1 MSIPRNAI
9 IGLALAAVLHA
20 PLAAAADPAA
30 VETETRMLK
39 TLLSA
44 IEAKNYQQFVAVGS
58 SDFAKLDRG
67 QFDAVAAQLGPRLHA
82 GYQVQRLGDYRQQ
95 AYEFS
100 LWKITF
106 KDGGDDLIGTLN
118 LQEGKVG
125 GFVLR

>member
-1 MSIPRNAI
+1 MNLMRSAFAAV
-9 IGLALAAVLHA
+9 ALAASLHA
-20 PLAAAADPAA
+20 PPGQAADAA
-30 VETETRMLK
+30 
-39 TLLSA
+39 A
-44 IEAKNYQQFVAVGS
+44 IEAETQMLRSLLAAIEAGNYQQFVAAGS
-58 SDFAKLDRG
+58 SDFAKLDRS

-106 KDGGDDLIGTLN
+106 KDGGDDLVGTLN
-118 LQEGKVG
+118 LQDGQVG